1 MGSENVETVQDFRKM
16 RSFKNIVI
24 NPKLQWGMLGYF
36 GFVALQTVGYLF
48 YAAIEKNRGLHNII
62 GSLGIES
69 PELAKMLERQ
79 EFLMSVEFAGIAVM
93 YFLFFAGGLY
103 LSHKIAGPIYKLQ
116 KHLRECREQGKLEH
130 VTFRPGDFFTELSDE
145 YNAFVDFVKTRE
157 QK

>member
-1 MGSENVETVQDFRKM
+1 MESGQELRKQ

-36 GFVALQTVGYLF
+36 AFVALQTIGYLF
-48 YAAIEKNRGLHNII
+48 YAAIEKNKGLQNIV

-69 PELAKMLERQ
+69 PELTAMLQRQ

-116 KHLRECREQGKLEH
+116 KHLRESREQGKLDH
-130 VTFRPGDFFTELSDE
+130 VSFRPGDFFSELSDE
-145 YNAFVDFVKTRE
+145 YNAFVDFIKSRE